1 VVQVFAPDL
10 YAASRSGRQEAG
22 VALWKRLADV
32 AVTRAEERL
41 VWVTRYAMERP
52 SAPLG
57 TEDLP
62 REVLPL
68 KLEAAD

>member
-1 VVQVFAPDL
+1 
-10 YAASRSGRQEAG
+10 
-22 VALWKRLADV
+22 V

-41 VWVTRYAMERP
+41 VWVTRYAMARP